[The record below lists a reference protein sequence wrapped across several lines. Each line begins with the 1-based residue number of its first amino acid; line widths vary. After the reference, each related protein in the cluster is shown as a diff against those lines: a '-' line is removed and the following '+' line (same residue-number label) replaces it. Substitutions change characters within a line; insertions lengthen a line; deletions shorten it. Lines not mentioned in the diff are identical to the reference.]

1 MLKIF
6 NRGAAGMNILEQ
18 CRIGHEN
25 GEYQRII
32 DALEAI
38 PAAERTP
45 EKDSELARAN
55 FPVFRRD
62 AAFL

>member
-1 MLKIF
+1 MS
-6 NRGAAGMNILEQ
+6 ILEQ
-18 CRIGHEN
+18 WRIGHEN

-38 PAAERTP
+38 PAAERSP
-45 EKDSELARAN
+45 EEDSELARAN
-55 FPVFRRD
+55 FHVFRRD